1 MADQQAEVQL
11 AQRLASN
18 EKPVRTR
25 AMKKLRKYVSLR
37 SQKGE
42 FSGEE
47 LLKLWKGL
55 FYCLWMQDKP
65 LLQEELSRKISTLI
79 HSFTSTQQQLSYLRS
94 FLQTMKREWTGI
106 DRLRMD
112 KFFQLVRF
120 VFRQTFEVLRRRSW
134 DSSAVSQ
141 FLELLTAQLL
151 QSDAAAPSGLQL
163 HVLDLYLTELA
174 AVGAAE
180 LTADQNL
187 TFIEPFCRTAA
198 RTKDRTLLSG
208 ICSSVFSA
216 IIDQAPFAIDDL
228 MKEVRASEDSDSG
241 QASEGDEEEEGEEK
255 TMKMEAGRKQLNGN
269 KDDDDDDEFL
279 HLENLDSDSPRD
291 EDVGPVLQFDYS
303 ALADKLLEVSGRSGE
318 KEAEEDT
325 DAADVTAENKKKRKK
340 GVKAGTGRCEA
351 SGEELAA
358 PQSDMATPAKKK
370 RKRRKAEGTTGQPEQ
385 KQTAQEEEGR
395 TPSGTLHSEA
405 SPPPDHQDQPQKKKQ
420 KSTETPPTTE
430 PQVSSARALIS
441 EKKGVTADT
450 GSCEALREEVS
461 APPPQS
467 DFTTPAKKKK
477 KMAAEAAPP
486 LSVRSSES
494 DETPAE
500 ARTTP
505 GKKKKKKKKNSV
517 THEAAEKQVGGEA
530 GDAVASSDRE
540 TPAKKKRKIP
550 VVHFTFSLIGAEFR
564 KTDRSLLVSPDG
576 SSRVPF
582 DPQQKPKFG
591 VLKAPPTPLSAN
603 VKRTPAGNKKGGT
616 PRSTPKRRVVASDFF

>member
-174 AVGAAE
+174 VMGAAE

-187 TFIEPFCRTAA
+187 TLIEPFCRTAA
-198 RTKDRTLLSG
+198 RTKEVNCCGPGVHTTETSSYLQRLCSGKRLHSTDSLESKRTLF
-208 ICSSVFSA
+208 CPDAQTVNVAF
-216 IIDQAPFAIDDL
+216 
-228 MKEVRASEDSDSG
+228 
-241 QASEGDEEEEGEEK
+241 
-255 TMKMEAGRKQLNGN
+255 QL
-269 KDDDDDDEFL
+269 
-279 HLENLDSDSPRD
+279 
-291 EDVGPVLQFDYS
+291 
-303 ALADKLLEVSGRSGE
+303 
-318 KEAEEDT
+318 
-325 DAADVTAENKKKRKK
+325 
-340 GVKAGTGRCEA
+340 
-351 SGEELAA
+351 
-358 PQSDMATPAKKK
+358 
-370 RKRRKAEGTTGQPEQ
+370 
-385 KQTAQEEEGR
+385 
-395 TPSGTLHSEA
+395 
-405 SPPPDHQDQPQKKKQ
+405 
-420 KSTETPPTTE
+420 
-430 PQVSSARALIS
+430 
-441 EKKGVTADT
+441 
-450 GSCEALREEVS
+450 
-461 APPPQS
+461 
-467 DFTTPAKKKK
+467 
-477 KMAAEAAPP
+477 
-486 LSVRSSES
+486 
-494 DETPAE
+494 
-500 ARTTP
+500 
-505 GKKKKKKKKNSV
+505 
-517 THEAAEKQVGGEA
+517 
-530 GDAVASSDRE
+530 
-540 TPAKKKRKIP
+540 
-550 VVHFTFSLIGAEFR
+550 
-564 KTDRSLLVSPDG
+564 
-576 SSRVPF
+576 
-582 DPQQKPKFG
+582 
-591 VLKAPPTPLSAN
+591 
-603 VKRTPAGNKKGGT
+603 
-616 PRSTPKRRVVASDFF
+616 

>member
-174 AVGAAE
+174 VMGAAE

-187 TFIEPFCRTAA
+187 TLIEPFCRTAA
-198 RTKDRTLLSG
+198 RTKEVNCCGPGVHTTETSSYLQRLCSG
-208 ICSSVFSA
+208 KRLHSTDSSLATGYNNGCTNTSA
-216 IIDQAPFAIDDL
+216 LKCEFTSSSITVHGSYTGR
-228 MKEVRASEDSDSG
+228 VRAH
-241 QASEGDEEEEGEEK
+241 
-255 TMKMEAGRKQLNGN
+255 R
-269 KDDDDDDEFL
+269 
-279 HLENLDSDSPRD
+279 
-291 EDVGPVLQFDYS
+291 
-303 ALADKLLEVSGRSGE
+303 
-318 KEAEEDT
+318 
-325 DAADVTAENKKKRKK
+325 
-340 GVKAGTGRCEA
+340 
-351 SGEELAA
+351 
-358 PQSDMATPAKKK
+358 
-370 RKRRKAEGTTGQPEQ
+370 
-385 KQTAQEEEGR
+385 
-395 TPSGTLHSEA
+395 
-405 SPPPDHQDQPQKKKQ
+405 
-420 KSTETPPTTE
+420 
-430 PQVSSARALIS
+430 
-441 EKKGVTADT
+441 
-450 GSCEALREEVS
+450 
-461 APPPQS
+461 
-467 DFTTPAKKKK
+467 
-477 KMAAEAAPP
+477 
-486 LSVRSSES
+486 
-494 DETPAE
+494 
-500 ARTTP
+500 
-505 GKKKKKKKKNSV
+505 
-517 THEAAEKQVGGEA
+517 
-530 GDAVASSDRE
+530 
-540 TPAKKKRKIP
+540 
-550 VVHFTFSLIGAEFR
+550 GAESSSWVESNVIDM
-564 KTDRSLLVSPDG
+564 DRHMKPSAVMVGTSP
-576 SSRVPF
+576 
-582 DPQQKPKFG
+582 
-591 VLKAPPTPLSAN
+591 AP
-603 VKRTPAGNKKGGT
+603 
-616 PRSTPKRRVVASDFF
+616 STLA